1 MNGCGSSWFVGPFPH
16 IPSYQ
21 PVGGFGDLESIAPH
35 FAALALPEQKAAV
48 NLMLDA
54 GERIAAIAAA
64 LGRDEDA
71 IVAIAS
77 AVCRPI
83 SPRGDPDDTRG
94 TAINE
99 LRKRPVPKMAV
110 ERALDDALLAVD
122 ALRAKAGSTR
132 AQAFD
137 MTLEE
142 LCQACGFG
150 PETARRR
157 FRQLETLTF
166 VSREIRPGLPAL
178 VTIEAPGRDRL
189 ALLSRRA
196 AS

>member
-1 MNGCGSSWFVGPFPH
+1 MSMLRQASTPAS
-16 IPSYQ
+16 I
-21 PVGGFGDLESIAPH
+21 FGNPAAIAPH
-35 FAALALPEQKAAV
+35 FAAMAGAEQKAAI
-48 NLMLDA
+48 NLMRDRGYGWA
-54 GERIAAIAAA
+54 DIGDA
-64 LGRDEDA
+64 LGREVA
-71 IVAIAS
+71 EVEAIAV
-77 AVCRPI
+77 AACRPI
-83 SPRGDPDDTRG
+83 SPRGDPDDTRS

-122 ALRAKAGSTR
+122 SLRAKAGSAR

-157 FRQLETLTF
+157 FRQLERLTF